1 MARKKNVA
9 THIEGKS
16 VAAKRFIRTLKNKIQ
31 KHMTSLSKNQYIN
44 KLDDMVNQY
53 KKYIRQHYQNEAC

>member
-16 VAAKRFIRTLKNKIQ
+16 VVAKRFIRTLKNKIQ

-53 KKYIRQHYQNEAC
+53 TTIHTIALSE